1 MEKNKTADILN
12 QPMVKTASGLLLD
25 HTTAG
30 IEGISNINDKIR
42 SATIDQVYSAHKEKL
57 DKAMNAPIP
66 DVKIPYNFVL
76 TRAAP
81 PAMIGKT
88 KAGLI
93 LNKLDV
99 DDRTLTRMK
108 IMTENV
114 SDKQEVMMMGFNV
127 DPRVCSVGDTVMIDF
142 RRFRTLND
150 DHIAGV
156 IETSYEVPLFNIDGE
171 DYLLID
177 SRDIIYAKE
186 KK

>member
-1 MEKNKTADILN
+1 MEKSQERVLMN

-30 IEGISNINDKIR
+30 IGGLSDVNSKLKAKE
-42 SATIDQVYSAHKEKL
+42 IDSVFDAHQTKMT
-57 DKAMNAPIP
+57 KAMEAPTP
-66 DVKIPYNFVL
+66 KVKLPYSFVL

-88 KAGLI
+88 NGGLI

-99 DDRTLTRMK
+99 DERTLTRLK

-114 SDKQEVMMMGFNV
+114 SDKQEVLLKGFNV
-127 DPRVCSVGDTVMIDF
+127 DDRVCDIGDTVLIDF
-142 RRFRTLND
+142 KRFRTLND

-156 IETSYEVPLFNIDGE
+156 IETSYEVPVHNIDGE

-177 SRDIIYAKE
+177 ARDIIYAKPKE
-186 KK
+186 